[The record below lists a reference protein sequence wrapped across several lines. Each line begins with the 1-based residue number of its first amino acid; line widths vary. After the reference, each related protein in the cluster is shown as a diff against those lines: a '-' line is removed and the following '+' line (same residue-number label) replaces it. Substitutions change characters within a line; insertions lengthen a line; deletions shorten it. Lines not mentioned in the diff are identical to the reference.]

1 MKRKI
6 YLLVLSVTAGFMSA
20 CTFLDPLPNG
30 SYNDENFELYPELLR
45 GFVDVV
51 YNELLPETYLDN
63 YYIPMSC
70 ATDDAIYSS
79 PTAAWR
85 IFSSGSAK
93 MLSNPFDTKWR
104 DNYRAINYLNMFLE
118 NDRGYNTRYMVAED
132 SDLALRNCLQGSA
145 YGLRAWMYF
154 DLLRVFGGKA
164 ENGELLGVP
173 ILTEPT
179 DPKTADA
186 STIERA
192 TFDECAEQI
201 LKDCDSAYKYLPR
214 NNRDYPGDPQQSIQ
228 ITGSARYK
236 SLDQIAID
244 GLRAMVYIFWAS
256 PAYNPEN
263 DMSRY
268 DKAARYAAAVI
279 KHKLEVE
286 STLTGGFDPTRGFSW
301 HNVNSPEIIWP
312 SEMRQSSNLETS
324 FYPQQ
329 FGGSALV
336 APTQD
341 LVDAFPM
348 ANGYPINDKRSN
360 YDPTHPY
367 EGRDPRFYAT
377 IFYNGAQV
385 RRLNN
390 ASEVMYTFE
399 CANGGKD
406 APGSNE
412 VSATGYYIKK
422 FIYRNWN
429 TNDTTKELGYRCIHF
444 MNWTKMCLIFA
455 EAANK
460 YVGPTD
466 EGTYGYSA
474 RQAIAWLRNRPTNDD
489 EPGLGTFG
497 DPYLDECAAEAT
509 TFEGLVKNEW
519 RVETCFEGDRYYNLR
534 RWATD
539 VSEINKPIHMAK
551 ISNQSGLISYEYPVV
566 ETLKYP
572 SLWAPIPYTEICKCP
587 KLLQNQGW
595 ETWK

>member
-429 TNDTTKELGYRCIHF
+429 TNDTTKELGYRYIHF

-572 SLWAPIPYTEICKCP
+572 SLWAPIPYTEIRKCP

>member
-132 SDLALRNCLQGSA
+132 SDLALRKCLQGSA

-348 ANGYPINDKRSN
+348 ANGYPINDKRRN

-572 SLWAPIPYTEICKCP
+572 SLWAPIPYTEIRKCP

>member
-412 VSATGYYIKK
+412 VSATGYYLKK
-422 FIYRNWN
+422 VIYRNWN
-429 TNDTTKELGYRCIHF
+429 TNDTPKELGYRCIHF

-572 SLWAPIPYTEICKCP
+572 SLWAPIPYTEIRKCP

>member
-145 YGLRAWMYF
+145 YGLRAWM
-154 DLLRVFGGKA
+154 RVFGGKA

-572 SLWAPIPYTEICKCP
+572 SLWAPIPYTEIRKCP

>member
-422 FIYRNWN
+422 YIYRNWN

-572 SLWAPIPYTEICKCP
+572 SLWAPIPYTEIRKCP

>member
-263 DMSRY
+263 DMCRY

-572 SLWAPIPYTEICKCP
+572 SLWAPIPYTEIRKCP

>member
-132 SDLALRNCLQGSA
+132 SDLALRKCLQGSA

-572 SLWAPIPYTEICKCP
+572 SLWAPIPYTEIRKCP